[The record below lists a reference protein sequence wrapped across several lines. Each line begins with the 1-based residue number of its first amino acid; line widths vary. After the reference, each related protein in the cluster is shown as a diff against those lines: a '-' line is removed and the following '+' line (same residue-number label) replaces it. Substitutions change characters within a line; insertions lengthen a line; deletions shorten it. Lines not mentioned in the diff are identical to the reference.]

1 MVGNSSEPSE
11 PRLGW
16 LRAAVSVLVVTAVA
30 IGVLL
35 YGTNALLN
43 RLTSLDRGQRVGI
56 ATAVFFVAFFALA
69 WALRRLQQRH
79 VI

>member
-1 MVGNSSEPSE
+1 MSDSSTSEPTI
-11 PRLGW
+11 GW
-16 LRAAVSVLVVTAVA
+16 IRAAVSALVIAVVA
-30 IGVLL
+30 IGVLV
-35 YGTNALLN
+35 YAANALLN

-69 WALRRLQQRH
+69 WVLRRLQQRH